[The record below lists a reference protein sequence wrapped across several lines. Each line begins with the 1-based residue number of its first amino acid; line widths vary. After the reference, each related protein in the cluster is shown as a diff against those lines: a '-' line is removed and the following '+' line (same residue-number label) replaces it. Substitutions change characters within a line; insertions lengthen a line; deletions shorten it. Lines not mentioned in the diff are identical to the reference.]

1 MPTSYYNATTGT
13 DFTIGDYHYY
23 FTGRNDYF
31 YVPAGQT
38 VGYELGDELNT
49 EQTIASNSTQA
60 GKITISSTVT
70 YYITIGT
77 ATTINLTYKNA
88 VLKYYPTYGNY
99 KNYLLA
105 TNNNTSGEVQI
116 SASVAF
122 NYCNVVV
129 ADKTKV
135 SYSSIPATVTNGGNI
150 YNVKRA
156 RNTFQSCKNLITA
169 PTLSNGLVDMF
180 QTFASCSALT
190 SPPTIPQTVTTVR
203 GTFISCPAL
212 ETAPTLNAGV
222 TDVTNYLNG
231 GTSVKGIV
239 DVGGCNPAEYYNTF
253 KNTINDLYVVNG
265 NAGASTWRTI
275 ASQYGN
281 VHYEADDNPAP
292 DITVATPLR
301 VASSGSKTSSNTGT
315 YAYIKANAII
325 YNSYLPEGW
334 HNSLGVETLT
344 DDGTAIS
351 PTWTIN
357 NAWTL
362 TADTEINSNKYY
374 YTLAITTV
382 TSPDVSQIG
391 NYYELANGVYTKTN
405 DTAIDVGKTYY
416 TIVATQVASP
426 DIQDIGTYYEVYLN
440 RYTLECWVNLGDF
453 AKHTFTLSVAD
464 NITDATDTT
473 VETHTS
479 TTLTFVLSK
488 AYKVIDF
495 YHDPN
500 TETEGVAIGKYAESA
515 DLFEVEMNTELNAN
529 VYIGLPD
536 YQTADTTDKAIY
548 DNIVALG
555 WDTDVLIS

>member
-1 MPTSYYNATTGT
+1 MSTIYSNATGTG
-13 DFTIGDYHYY
+13 FTIGDYTYY
-23 FTGRNDYF
+23 LTSRTDYF
-31 YVPAGQT
+31 DVPAGQT

-49 EQTIASNSTQA
+49 EQTITTNVTQA
-60 GKITISSTVT
+60 GKITISTTVT
-70 YYITIGT
+70 YHATIGT
-77 ATTINLTYKNA
+77 AITINTTDNV

-105 TNNNTSGEVQI
+105 TNNNTSGEKRV
-116 SASVAF
+116 SATVAF
-122 NYCNVVV
+122 NYCNASTVT
-129 ADKTKV
+129 DKTKV
-135 SYSSIPATVTNGGNI
+135 SYSSIPATVTNGGKT

-156 RNTFQSCKNLITA
+156 TNTFNACRSLETA
-169 PTLSNGLVDMF
+169 PALSNGLLAVY
-180 QTFASCSALT
+180 QTFMSCSAMT
-190 SPPTIPQTVTTVR
+190 TPPTIPQTVTDMC
-203 GTFISCPAL
+203 GAFLGCSAL

-231 GTSVKGIV
+231 CTSVKGIV
-239 DVGGCNPAEYYNTF
+239 DVGGCNPTSYRNVF
-253 KNTINDLYVVNG
+253 KNTTNELYVING
-265 NAGASTWRTI
+265 SAGASTWRTI

-281 VHYEADDNPAP
+281 VHYEADDNPVP

-301 VASSGSKTSSNTGT
+301 VASSGSKASSNTGT
-315 YAYIKANAII
+315 YAYIRANAII

-374 YTLAITTV
+374 YTLVITTV
-382 TSPDVSQIG
+382 ANPDVSQIG
-391 NYYELANGVYTKTN
+391 DYYELSNGVYTKTN

-416 TIVATQVASP
+416 TIVATQVSSP

-473 VETHTS
+473 TETHTS

-515 DLFEVEMNTELNAN
+515 DLFEVEMDTELNAN